1 MAQHFPKF
9 AYSQLSYV
17 IGLALRRLSLSK
29 LTVSKEL
36 DSSRVESNEVLNA
49 TFLMLCTVVA
59 TFKT

>member
-9 AYSQLSYV
+9 AYSQISYF

-29 LTVSKEL
+29 HTVSKEL
-36 DSSRVESNEVLNA
+36 DSSRATIYELLNA

-59 TFKT
+59 IFKT